1 MFDKGMNTALTII
14 CLIVFGSFPALAQLK
29 VYDSRIEPPPHAF
42 TWEDAY
48 EYVDIWGSAQVDIN
62 GGFLTYVKLWD
73 SSTGTITDGHLSALS
88 ANDNASLLVLGVDCE
103 FISAWNRGRID
114 LYGCEQSGFG
124 QVWTIEDGVIR
135 VFGGNYGWVQSMAD
149 NDGRVEVSGNA
160 SIKTL
165 SSSSQ
170 GMVFQRGAKVDR
182 FGASGLGVSVLDDG
196 EVFDLMSAGGSSTL
210 VLAGG
215 YPASD
220 IRLFGDSRLL
230 ILHTDDA
237 RPDYMSYQLP
247 DFDIPGAGADFAGKN
262 LNVSLDGS
270 YKNFLVSAWTNT
282 EYLSD
287 NLWRGRMELVKIGNN
302 LTAFRLNGEAM
313 LVAFRAPGDE
323 VIQIECS
330 TNLVTWQ
337 PWKSAF
343 PGDWNVHVE
352 GLRTRKES
360 QLFLRLRKWPKPG
373 S

>member
-1 MFDKGMNTALTII
+1 M
-14 CLIVFGSFPALAQLK
+14 
-29 VYDSRIEPPPHAF
+29 
-42 TWEDAY
+42 
-48 EYVDIWGSAQVDIN
+48 
-62 GGFLTYVKLWD
+62 
-73 SSTGTITDGHLSALS
+73 SALS
-88 ANDNASLLVLGVDCE
+88 ARDDASLLVLGVDCE
-103 FISAWNRGRID
+103 IISARDRGRID
-114 LYGCEQSGFG
+114 LYGCEQSSSG
-124 QVWTIEDGVIR
+124 QVWTIEDGIIR

-149 NDGRVEVSGNA
+149 DDGRVEVSGGA

-182 FGASGLGVSVLDDG
+182 FDASGSGVSVLDDG
-196 EVFDLMSAGGSSTL
+196 EVFDLMSASESSTL

-220 IRLFGDSRLL
+220 IRLFGDARLL

-237 RPDYMSYQLP
+237 RPDYMSYQLS
-247 DFDIPGAGADFAGKN
+247 DFDMPGANANCAGKD
-262 LNVSLDGS
+262 LTVALDGG

-287 NLWRGRMELVKIGNN
+287 NLWRGRMELVKIGND
-302 LTAFRLNGEAM
+302 LKAFRLNGEAM
-313 LVAFRAPGDE
+313 LVAFRAPGNE